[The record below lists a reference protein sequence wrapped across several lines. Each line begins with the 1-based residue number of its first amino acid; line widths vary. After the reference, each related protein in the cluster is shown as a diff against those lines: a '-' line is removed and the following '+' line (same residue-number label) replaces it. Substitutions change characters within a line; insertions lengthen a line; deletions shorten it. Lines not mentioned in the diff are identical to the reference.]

1 MAFRRLFG
9 NSLFSAALLATAL
22 GGVLVWATVD
32 GLSVQ
37 KVRQLL
43 QKMAGANL
51 NKEQV
56 QIKKI
61 TGGLTGSDA
70 VVEARIET
78 AFRLVK
84 DKDDW
89 RIAEIRLGD
98 RQWESFELVEEAIR
112 REKARRTGALLQKM
126 ADAIEA
132 YRKDRG
138 QMPDADNVGALLDYL
153 TPRYLNPPMRF
164 DLWGKQFE
172 YRGERDRY
180 TLLSAGPDGK
190 SGTKDDLVVENG
202 ILKNSVE

>member
-9 NSLFSAALLATAL
+9 RSLFPAALLATAF
-22 GGVLVWATVD
+22 GGALVWAAAD
-32 GLSVQ
+32 GLSAQ
-37 KVRQLL
+37 KARQVL
-43 QKMAGANL
+43 QKLAGANL
-51 NKEQV
+51 SKNQI

-61 TGGLTGSDA
+61 SSGLTGSDA
-70 VVEARIET
+70 VVEAQIET

-112 REKARRTGALLQKM
+112 REKARRTNALLQQM

-138 QMPDADNVGALLDYL
+138 QMPDADNVATLLDYL
-153 TPRYLNPPMRF
+153 TPRYLNPPVRF

-202 ILKNSVE
+202 VLKGD

>member
-9 NSLFSAALLATAL
+9 RSLVPAALVTMAL
-22 GGVLVWATVD
+22 GGVLGWAAAD
-32 GLSVQ
+32 GLSAQ
-37 KVRQLL
+37 KARQVL
-43 QKMAGANL
+43 QKLAGANL
-51 NKEQV
+51 SKDQI

-61 TGGLTGSDA
+61 TSGLTGSD
-70 VVEARIET
+70 VVVDAQIET

-84 DKDDW
+84 DKNDW
-89 RIAEIRLGD
+89 RIAEVRLGD
-98 RQWESFELVEEAIR
+98 RQWESFELVEEAVR
-112 REKARRTGALLQKM
+112 REKARRTNALLQQM

-138 QMPDADNVGALLDYL
+138 QMPDADNVAILLDYL
-153 TPRYLNPPMRF
+153 TPRYLNPPVRF

-190 SGTKDDLVVENG
+190 SGTKDDLIVENG
-202 ILKNSVE
+202 VLKGD